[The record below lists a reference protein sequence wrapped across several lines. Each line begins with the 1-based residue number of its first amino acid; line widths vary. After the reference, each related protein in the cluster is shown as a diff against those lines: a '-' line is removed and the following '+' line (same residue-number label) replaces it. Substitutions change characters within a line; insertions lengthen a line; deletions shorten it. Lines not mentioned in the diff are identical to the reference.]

1 MPTPVIPSPNPE
13 PIRPEIYEPPI
24 PPTPPIV
31 PEQPPEPVAQ
41 PEIKPEIPPTPPEP
55 VAMPNVLPEPSVA
68 PPQQPEPS
76 APAPAA
82 GTAPTKSNAPSPS
95 ANRAQHPAP
104 SSSGSEL
111 MRWLSA
117 FIAAIVALQLLR
129 FLFRPLRRAIALR
142 HLRKPFWEETID
154 QRVSNW
160 WQLVLVGLRD
170 AGWRTS
176 ADEAPREFAKRVGI
190 DGVDKCAAILDR
202 TRHGIR
208 IDNDDLTEM
217 STSAEAAYRSARS
230 TASTAARAA
239 AQIRWPLA

>member
-1 MPTPVIPSPNPE
+1 WSNTQPSNPTPVIPSPTPE
-13 PIRPEIYEPPI
+13 PQQPTFEPEV
-24 PPTPPIV
+24 PPTPPI
-31 PEQPPEPVAQ
+31 QPVDPPVVEPPLIAQ
-41 PEIKPEIPPTPPEP
+41 EPT
-55 VAMPNVLPEPSVA
+55 VAMPNVLPEPTVA
-68 PPQQPEPS
+68 PQPQPEP
-76 APAPAA
+76 PAPAT
-82 GTAPTKSNAPSPS
+82 TASAPRSSTKSTPASS
-95 ANRAQHPAP
+95 RAQRPA
-104 SSSGSEL
+104 SSNSTSEL

-142 HLRKPFWEETID
+142 HLRKPFWEETVD

-208 IDNDDLTEM
+208 IDGDDLEQM

-230 TASTAARAA
+230 NTSTVARAA